1 MSSEFSFWN
10 GQPVNAPIFPQMG
23 DAMNAGHVGGQWSS
37 SAAAPAS
44 SGPRTQPMPQGM
56 GDFQPMRCPPMAPN
70 FFGQP
75 QGMGSGF
82 GDDQGPCEPC
92 IDNGEAFC
100 AYNDLDMN
108 CGGRIKGDFW

>member
-1 MSSEFSFWN
+1 MSNGFSFWN

-23 DAMNAGHVGGQWSS
+23 DAINVGCQLSS
-37 SAAAPAS
+37 SVAPGS
-44 SGPRTQPMPQGM
+44 CGPRTRPMLQSM
-56 GDFQPMRCPPMAPN
+56 GDFQPMRCPPVPPN

-75 QGMGSGF
+75 HAMGTGF

-100 AYNDLDMN
+100 AYNGLDMS
-108 CGGRIKGDFW
+108 CAGRIKGDFW